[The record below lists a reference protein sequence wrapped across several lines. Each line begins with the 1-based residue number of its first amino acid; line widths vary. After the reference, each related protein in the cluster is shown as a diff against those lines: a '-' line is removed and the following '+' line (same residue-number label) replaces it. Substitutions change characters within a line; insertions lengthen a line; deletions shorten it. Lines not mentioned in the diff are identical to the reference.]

1 MRRVAVAAL
10 LLAGGALWYVLAAGG
25 GDYELRIR
33 LANASQLVTGNRVTV
48 GGREVGLVDDIAL
61 TADNRAE
68 VTVKVSDDSLVPLH
82 RGTTALVRAPSLAG
96 VANRYVALDPGPNSA
111 PALPSNGVLDV
122 GHTRSTVELDELLN
136 TFDAETRGALRGV
149 VAGSAA
155 QYRGAG
161 REANAGLLR
170 LNPALAE
177 LEATAHEVGSS
188 SAQLEQFVVEASAAV
203 SALDGR
209 PADLQRGIDGT
220 A

>member
-68 VTVKVSDDSLVPLH
+68 VTVKVSDDTLVPLH
-82 RGTTALVRAPSLAG
+82 RDTTATVRAPSLAG
-96 VANRYVALDPGPNSA
+96 VANRYIALDPGPNSA
-111 PALPSNGVLDV
+111 PALPSGAVIGVER
-122 GHTRSTVELDELLN
+122 TRSTVDLDALLN
-136 TFDAETRGALRGV
+136 TLDAETRGALRGV
-149 VAGSAA
+149 VAGGAA
-155 QYRGAG
+155 QYRGVGA
-161 REANAGLLR
+161 RANAGLRR
-170 LNPALAE
+170 LNPALAQ

-188 SAQLEQFVVEASAAV
+188 SADLEQFVVQASAAV
-203 SALDGR
+203 SAL
-209 PADLQRGIDGT
+209 
-220 A
+220 